1 MAEQLGL
8 DLPSIAALG
17 REDFLVAPSNALA
30 VALIDAWPNWPSG
43 KLVLSGPAGSGKTHL
58 AHVWAA
64 RSGASIYDAGDL
76 TGADIPTLASGPVVI
91 ENLPDFAGND
101 AVETALFHLHNLCLA
116 NGHALLVTGSG
127 ALPNWPI
134 ALPDL
139 KSRLQG
145 AASAELAAPDDTLL
159 AAVLVKQFADRQL
172 APPPDVIPFL
182 VKRIDRSFEAARD
195 IVAALDAES
204 LARKKPIT
212 RPFASTLLDKK
223 P

>member
-30 VALIDAWPNWPSG
+30 VALIDAWPDWPSG
-43 KLVLSGPAGSGKTHL
+43 KLVLSGPTGSGKTHL

-64 RSGASIYDAGDL
+64 RSGAGIYDAGDL
-76 TGADIPTLASGPVVI
+76 PGADIPTLASGPVVI
-91 ENLPDFAGND
+91 ENLPNAAGDN
-101 AVETALFHLHNLCLA
+101 AVETALFHVHNLCLA

-134 ALPDL
+134 TLPDL

-182 VKRIDRSFEAARD
+182 VKRIDRSFEAVRD

-212 RPFASTLLDKK
+212 RPFASALLDKK
-223 P
+223 L